1 MPLRAT
7 VEPSMP
13 PPAPAGSSDEFTST
27 FTEPGTLGLK
37 LVENRRGLAEVQALN
52 PGTQAE
58 RHPELHPGMVVR
70 RVSGASV
77 GKNFSQYAYMYVDPD
92 PPMA

>member
-1 MPLRAT
+1 MHARLLSARKQQLFSATELDTTLRVLTALADD
-7 VEPSMP
+7 PSRMVANMTALRQNSI
-13 PPAPAGSSDEFTST
+13 APS
-27 FTEPGTLGLK
+27 
-37 LVENRRGLAEVQALN
+37 
-52 PGTQAE
+52 
-58 RHPELHPGMVVR
+58 